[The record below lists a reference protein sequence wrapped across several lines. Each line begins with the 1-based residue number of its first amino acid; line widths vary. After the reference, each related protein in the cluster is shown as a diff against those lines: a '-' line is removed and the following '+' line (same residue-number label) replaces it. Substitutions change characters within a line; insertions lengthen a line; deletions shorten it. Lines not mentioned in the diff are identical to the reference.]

1 MNTQISAAASHRMG
15 ARVKENFIGFGTI
28 VNREMTRV
36 MRIWIQTLVPPA
48 ITTTLYFIIFG
59 SLIGRRVGQM
69 GGYDYMAYIAPGL
82 IMMQVITNSYANV
95 VSSFFGAKFGRHIEE
110 LLVSPLPNSY
120 IVLGYITGGVLR
132 GLLVGGLVTV
142 IALFFTDLH
151 IAHPLVTL
159 SVVLFTAIVFSLGGL
174 INAVYAKKFDDVT
187 IVPTFVLTPL
197 TYLGGVFYSIGML
210 PGVWQMI
217 SRANPILY
225 MVNAFR
231 YGILGVSDI
240 PITTAYT
247 IILLSMLALYAFS
260 IYLLNKGV
268 GMRS

>member
-1 MNTQISAAASHRMG
+1 MSRLRYNL
-15 ARVKENFIGFGTI
+15 IGFNTI
-28 VNREMTRV
+28 VIRELKRV
-36 MRIWIQTLVPPA
+36 LRIWVQTLVPPA
-48 ITTTLYFIIFG
+48 ITSTLYFIIFG
-59 SLIGRRVGQM
+59 TLVGRRIGPM
-69 GGYDYMAYIAPGL
+69 GGYDYAAYIAPGL

-110 LLVSPLPNSY
+110 LMVSPLPNSY

-132 GLLVGGLVTV
+132 GLLVGGMVTV

-151 IAHPLVTL
+151 IVHPLITI

-187 IVPTFVLTPL
+187 IIPTFVLTPL
-197 TYLGGVFYSIGML
+197 TYLGGVFYSINML
-210 PGVWQMI
+210 PAGLQTV
-217 SRANPILY
+217 SRGNPILY

-231 YGILGVSDI
+231 FGILGTSDI
-240 PITTAYT
+240 DIYTAYA
-247 IILLSMLALYAFS
+247 IILLSLVVLYLFALH
-260 IYLLNKGV
+260 LLNKGV